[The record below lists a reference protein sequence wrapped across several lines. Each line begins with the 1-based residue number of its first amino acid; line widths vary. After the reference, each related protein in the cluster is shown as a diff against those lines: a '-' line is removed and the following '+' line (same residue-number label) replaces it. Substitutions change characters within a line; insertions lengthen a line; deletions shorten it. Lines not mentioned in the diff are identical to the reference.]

1 MKTKLRNK
9 LFLIVLPLLL
19 TGCKTN
25 VSSLKESS
33 SFKDSVKESSSEQ
46 KKSISSVKESSS
58 PEISVDESQPVVT
71 FYLNDGTEGNVYEKK
86 NFTANRR
93 IELPEDPTREGYLFK
108 GWYTDK
114 ECKNAFDS
122 KERPT
127 ESFSLYA
134 GWVKSFTME
143 AEYVNL
149 DGKAGMG
156 YSSNV
161 EGTSMIVKDNGSAK
175 ASNQYFV
182 SYLYYNGAN
191 LQFDF
196 TSAKAVEN
204 VLFVARLSSEFYD
217 IALSDTNFKFLV
229 NDVELKDFYCDLS
242 GALPVSSSDKREFTN
257 FTISENV
264 SLKEGNNTIKLVVN
278 NTVRHGG
285 TMYAEAPIVDCLY
298 LGTETDLSWNPK
310 TDNITL

>member
-1 MKTKLRNK
+1 M
-9 LFLIVLPLLL
+9 FLLL
-19 TGCKTN
+19 LPALLFSCSKTGTSDKASSSKETPASN
-25 VSSLKESS
+25 ASSAQNNSQAIVSSGQISES
-33 SFKDSVKESSSEQ
+33 
-46 KKSISSVKESSS
+46 SISSSKEF
-58 PEISVDESQPVVT
+58 SVDDSQPVVT
-71 FYLNDGTEGNVYEKK
+71 FYLNGGDDTAIYEKK

-93 IELPEDPTREGYLFK
+93 IELPSDPTREGFLFK

-114 ECKNAFDS
+114 ACTTSYDS
-122 KERPT
+122 KTRPT

-134 GWVKSFTME
+134 GWVKAFTME

-149 DGKAGMG
+149 DGKPGMG

-175 ASNQYFV
+175 ASNGYFV

-196 TSAKAVEN
+196 NSPSALEN
-204 VLFVARLSSEFYD
+204 VMFVARLSSEFYD
-217 IALSDTNFKFLV
+217 IALSDENFKFIV

-264 SLKEGNNTIKLVVN
+264 SLKQGTNTIKLVVN
-278 NTVRHGG
+278 NTAAHGG

-298 LGTETDLSWNPK
+298 LGTDAQLSWNPR
-310 TDNITL
+310 TDNLA